1 MRNIALGLLMVILL
15 SIFIEPLVEFLNVY
29 RERIVLGSAL
39 TNAARAA
46 KNRSLVYESQRQL
59 DAKVNQDRFVD
70 LFSESFEDAMQ
81 LRLEKRDGHTLSF
94 SSVDGKYNDFTVTLK
109 FEETTDDASE
119 RTISKVT
126 VIAESDY
133 KFKTKYL
140 KLADDAGKDV
150 TYKLI
155 EERKLLLS
163 VKN

>member
-1 MRNIALGLLMVILL
+1 MRNIALGLLMVVLL

-59 DAKVNQDRFVD
+59 DAKVDEDRFVD

-81 LRLEKRDGHTLSF
+81 LRLEKRDGHMLSF
-94 SSVDGKYNDFTVTLK
+94 SSMDGKYNNFTVTLE
-109 FEETTDDASE
+109 FEETTDYSE

-126 VIAESDY
+126 VRAESDY

-150 TYKLI
+150 AYKLI

>member
-1 MRNIALGLLMVILL
+1 MVILL

-59 DAKVNQDRFVD
+59 DAKVDQDRFVD

-94 SSVDGKYNDFTVTLK
+94 SSMDGKYNDFTVTLE
-109 FEETTDDASE
+109 FEETTDYSK

-126 VIAESDY
+126 VRAESDY

-140 KLADDAGKDV
+140 KLTDDAGKDV
-150 TYKLI
+150 AYKLI

>member
-15 SIFIEPLVEFLNVY
+15 SVFIEPLVEFLNVY
-29 RERIVLGSAL
+29 REKIVLGSAL
-39 TNAARAA
+39 SNATRAA

-59 DAKVNQDRFVD
+59 DAKVDQDRFVD
-70 LFSESFEDAMQ
+70 LFAESFGDAMQ

-94 SSVDGKYNDFTVTLK
+94 SSMDGKYNNFNVTLE
-109 FEETTDDASE
+109 FEVTTDDSE

-126 VIAESDY
+126 VRAESDY

>member
-1 MRNIALGLLMVILL
+1 MRNIALGLLLVILL

-39 TNAARAA
+39 SNAARAA

-59 DAKVNQDRFVD
+59 DAKVDEDRFVD

-81 LRLEKRDGHTLSF
+81 LTRKKRDGHILSF
-94 SSVDGKYNDFTVTLK
+94 TSIDGKYNDFTVTLD
-109 FEETTDDASE
+109 FEETTDYSSE

-126 VIAESDY
+126 IRAESEY

-140 KLADDAGKDV
+140 KIADAAGKDV
-150 TYKLI
+150 GYKLI